1 MITVVGIKSC
11 DTCRKAL
18 SWLSKQGTEHKFH
31 DLRVDGLAAA
41 RLSGWISAVGWET
54 LLNQRSTTWR
64 GLSATEKSDIT
75 AEKAEKLMLANPTL
89 IKRPVFEAGKA
100 VHVGFSE
107 AVQAALKA

>member
-1 MITVVGIKSC
+1 MIKVVGIKSC

-18 SWLSKQGTEHKFH
+18 SWLSKQGIDHKFH
-31 DLRVDGLAAA
+31 DLRVDGLDAAS
-41 RLSGWISAVGWET
+41 LSGWVSAVGWET

-64 GLSATEKSDIT
+64 GLSEAEKSNIT

-100 VHVGFSE
+100 IHVGFSE
-107 AVQAALKA
+107 AVQTALKS